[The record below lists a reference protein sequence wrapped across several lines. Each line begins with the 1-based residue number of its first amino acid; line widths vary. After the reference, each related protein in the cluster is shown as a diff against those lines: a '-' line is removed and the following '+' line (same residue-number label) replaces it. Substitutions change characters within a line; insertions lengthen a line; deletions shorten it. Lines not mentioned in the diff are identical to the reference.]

1 MYFNI
6 LFSLNFSQLF
16 EYQNQIFKKSK
27 DYYYFMHIH
36 GKTFLF
42 QNHIEIGGMWWLDMM
57 ILEVF
62 PNLWFYD

>member
-42 QNHIEIGGMWWLDMM
+42 QNHIEIGGM
-57 ILEVF
+57 
-62 PNLWFYD
+62 